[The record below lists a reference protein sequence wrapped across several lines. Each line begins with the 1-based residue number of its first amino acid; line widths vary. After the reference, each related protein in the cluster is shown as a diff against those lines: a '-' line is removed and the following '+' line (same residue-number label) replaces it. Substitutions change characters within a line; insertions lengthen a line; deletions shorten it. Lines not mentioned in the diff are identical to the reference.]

1 MEILAFATKNLI
13 ERNYMADHIEI
24 ESSKMYSYRQ
34 IARNGWLRVG
44 DAGVY
49 NLVRS
54 GRLRATN
61 VSSGVKYK
69 KYAILGADIISFIQN
84 NQVVQ

>member
-1 MEILAFATKNLI
+1 MEN
-13 ERNYMADHIEI
+13 HIEI
-24 ESSKMYSYRQ
+24 ESSKMYGYRE

-44 DAGVY
+44 EAGVY

-61 VSSGVKYK
+61 VSSGAKYK
-69 KYAILGADIISFIQN
+69 KYAILGGDIIKFIQD
-84 NQVVQ
+84 NQVVAQ

>member
-1 MEILAFATKNLI
+1 METQEILSA
-13 ERNYMADHIEI
+13 
-24 ESSKMYSYRQ
+24 KMYGYRE
-34 IARNGWLRVG
+34 IARQGWLRVG
-44 DAGVY
+44 EAGVY

-69 KYAILGADIISFIQN
+69 KYAILGSDIIKFIQD
-84 NQVVQ
+84 NQVIAQ